1 MKSKA
6 KKLISL
12 CAASLALSAV
22 LSVGIAAV
30 PLTPS
35 YQEASVRDRYVC
47 TDACVYAVLH

>member
-30 PLTPS
+30 PVTPS
-35 YQEASVRDRYVC
+35 Y
-47 TDACVYAVLH
+47 